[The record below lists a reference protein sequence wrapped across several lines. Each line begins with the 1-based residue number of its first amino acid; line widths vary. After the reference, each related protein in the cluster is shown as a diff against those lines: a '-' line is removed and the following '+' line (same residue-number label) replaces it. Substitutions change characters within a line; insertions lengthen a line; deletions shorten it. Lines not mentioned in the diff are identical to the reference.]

1 MGDGT
6 KCGALTELQEQG
18 LKRLEACAREGVT
31 IRAYAKRERL
41 SEQQLYQMAK
51 VLRAKGVLAPSR
63 RGGKPAPSR
72 VRAERRPRFVEMQT
86 HTVTRASSASV
97 DPAASTWRARLPNG
111 VVLEGSTELVLVIE
125 ALAKL

>member
-6 KCGALTELQEQG
+6 KRGKLTELQEQG
-18 LKRLEACAREGVT
+18 LERLEACGQEGLT

-63 RGGKPAPSR
+63 RGGKPEPPR
-72 VRAERRPRFVEMQT
+72 VRAERRSRFVEVQT
-86 HTVTRASSASV
+86 HAVMRASSDAV
-97 DPAASTWRARLPNG
+97 DSAPSRWRARLPNG
-111 VVLEGSTELVLVIE
+111 VVLEGSTDLLRVIE

>member
-51 VLRAKGVLAPSR
+51 VLRAKGVLSPSK
-63 RGGKPAPSR
+63 RGGKPEPPR
-72 VRAERRPRFVEMQT
+72 VRAERRPRFVEVQT
-86 HTVTRASSASV
+86 HAVTRASPDWANAV
-97 DPAASTWRARLPNG
+97 PPMWRARLPNG
-111 VVLEGSTELVLVIE
+111 VMLEGSTDLCRVIE

>member
-1 MGDGT
+1 MGEGT
-6 KCGALTELQEQG
+6 KRGGLTELQEQG
-18 LKRLEACAREGVT
+18 LQRLEACAREGLT

-63 RGGKPAPSR
+63 RGGKPEPPR
-72 VRAERRPRFVEMQT
+72 VRAERRPRFVEVQT
-86 HTVTRASSASV
+86 HAVTRATSEWIDVA
-97 DPAASTWRARLPNG
+97 PSTWRARLPNG
-111 VVLEGSTELVLVIE
+111 VVLEGSTDLVVALE